1 MGFRSFVAVT
11 GLGIVLLLAACSGGV
26 IPQDEVDFRRC
37 ESFLSLNEIKIFLG
51 KPHLVFRAI
60 DVTEGSKELNPAI
73 DESCQ
78 AGFELNDHQAA
89 IGLAAI
95 KFDSEISATDHLETF
110 TTQMRAR
117 EVAGDKMEFDTF
129 APDSYQVVPQEP
141 GIAGIVGFRQGPY
154 IIQLHS
160 TAAAGRPYLMDIEQL
175 LVLAQVIQERLP

>member
-1 MGFRSFVAVT
+1 M
-11 GLGIVLLLAACSGGV
+11 LAACGGGDI

-37 ESFLSLNEIKIFLG
+37 ESFLSLDEIKIFLG

-60 DVTEGSKELNPAI
+60 DVTEGAKELNPAI

-78 AGFELNDHQAA
+78 AGFELNDHLAA

-95 KFDSEISATDHLETF
+95 KFDSELSAIDHLETF
-110 TTQMRAR
+110 TTQMRER
-117 EVAGDKMEFDTF
+117 EVAGDKMGFGTF
-129 APDSYQVVPQEP
+129 AANSYQVVPQEP

-160 TAAAGRPYLMDIEQL
+160 TAAAGRPYLTDIEQL
-175 LVLAQVIQERLP
+175 VVLAQVIKERLP